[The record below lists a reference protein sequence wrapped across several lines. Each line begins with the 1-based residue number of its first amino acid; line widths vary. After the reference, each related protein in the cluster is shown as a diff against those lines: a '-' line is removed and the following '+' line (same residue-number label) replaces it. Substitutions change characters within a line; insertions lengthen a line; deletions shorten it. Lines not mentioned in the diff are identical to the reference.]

1 MIGKRRARLLAPF
14 LVLLALLAT
23 AGVAAAHPLG
33 NFTISRY
40 SAVTLGAETAD
51 VLYIVD
57 MAEIPTFQARQ
68 AMDSDADG
76 TISAAEEAAYLAAEV
91 PALAANLRLTAGGVA
106 LPLTPVA
113 HTLTFPP
120 GQGDLPTLRLEVQLS
135 AALPAGGAALDIAYE
150 DGNFADRIGWR
161 EIVINAG
168 SGALLSASVP
178 AADVS
183 HQLRDYPADL
193 LQAPLAV
200 SRATARFAPTGA
212 ALDTG
217 TTTAAGPTTAAAAAA
232 NSAVVANRFGQD
244 KFADLLQ
251 RTLDTPAALAAALLV
266 AVGLGA
272 AHALTPGHG
281 KTIVGAYLI
290 GSRTATSAATARH
303 ALFLGLTTTI
313 THTAGVFAL
322 GFLVLFASRFIL
334 PEKLYPWLGVLSGLL
349 VVGIGL
355 SILRGHVGH
364 WLAHR
369 HGETHDHGPYHFHF
383 GKGHSHGPD
392 GHTHGDHAHD
402 AHSHEHDAPSA
413 VAAPVVAAAV
423 PRPALAF
430 AGVASAAPSAVAA
443 HTHGNHAH
451 GDHAHAHS
459 HADHDH
465 HHEHE
470 HHAHGDHTHAP
481 AAAPAEALKWRNLLA
496 LGISGGLLPCPSALV
511 LMLSAIALRQV
522 GVGLVLILAF
532 SIGLAGVLTG
542 IGVIMVYAGRILER
556 LPVRH
561 STLTTRLLPMAS
573 ATFITVAGLAITI
586 KALAEAGVI

>member
-1 MIGKRRARLLAPF
+1 MTGKRRARLLAPF

-40 SAVTLGAETAD
+40 SAVTLGAETAE

-57 MAEIPTFQARQ
+57 MAEIPTFQTRQ

-135 AALPAGGAALDIAYE
+135 AALPAGDAALDIAYE

-322 GFLVLFASRFIL
+322 GFLVLFASRFVL

-369 HGETHDHGPYHFHF
+369 RGDNHDHGPYHFHF
-383 GKGHSHGPD
+383 GKGHSHGPG
-392 GHTHGDHAHD
+392 GHTHDTVNVDLTGVGT
-402 AHSHEHDAPSA
+402 PIG
-413 VAAPVVAAAV
+413 VPTPV
-423 PRPALAF
+423 RSSSGLAF
-430 AGVASAAPSAVAA
+430 AGVVGSAAAVASPVRQ
-443 HTHGNHAH
+443 HTH
-451 GDHAHAHS
+451 DHADGHS
-459 HADHDH
+459 HDHDHTHNHGHDH
-465 HHEHE
+465 HHDHDHG
-470 HHAHGDHTHAP
+470 HHP
-481 AAAPAEALKWRNLLA
+481 AAGRPDALSWRSLLA
-496 LGISGGLLPCPSALV
+496 LGISGGLLPCPSALI

-532 SIGLAGVLTG
+532 SIGLASVLTG
-542 IGVIMVYAGRILER
+542 IGLIMVYAGRFLER
-556 LPVRH
+556 LPIRH
-561 STLTTRLLPMAS
+561 GSLTTRLLPMAS
-573 ATFITVAGLAITI
+573 ATFITLAGLAITYR
-586 KALAEAGVI
+586 ALVEAGVI

>member
-14 LVLLALLAT
+14 FVLLALLAT
-23 AGVAAAHPLG
+23 AGVVAAHPLG

-40 SAVTLGAETAD
+40 SAVTLGAATAD

-57 MAEIPTFQARQ
+57 MAEIPTFQTRQ
-68 AMDSDADG
+68 VMDSNADG
-76 TISAAEEAAYLAAEV
+76 NIDAAEEATYLATEL

-106 LPLTPVA
+106 LPLTPAA
-113 HTLTFPP
+113 HRLSFPP
-120 GQGDLPTLRLEVQLS
+120 GQGDLPTMRLEVQLS
-135 AALPAGGAALDIAYE
+135 AALPAGSQALDIAYE
-150 DGNFADRIGWR
+150 DSNFADRLGWR

-168 SGALLSASVP
+168 DGSLLSASVP

-183 HQLRDYPADL
+183 NQLRDYPADL

-200 SRATARFAPTGA
+200 SQATARFAPAGA
-212 ALDTG
+212 TLAAPAPTAGD
-217 TTTAAGPTTAAAAAA
+217 TAATAAA
-232 NSAVVANRFGQD
+232 STAVAANRFGQD

-266 AVGLGA
+266 AIGLGA

-303 ALFLGLTTTI
+303 ALFLGITTTV

-322 GFLVLFASRFIL
+322 GFLVLFASRFVL

-369 HGETHDHGPYHFHF
+369 RGDNHDHGAADSAYHFHF
-383 GKGHSHGPD
+383 GKGHSHGPAAGAAD
-392 GHTHGDHAHD
+392 G
-402 AHSHEHDAPSA
+402 
-413 VAAPVVAAAV
+413 AARVGT
-423 PRPALAF
+423 LAF
-430 AGVASAAPSAVAA
+430 AGVSSGATARGLAAGRGPRATGHS
-443 HTHGNHAH
+443 HTPDHGHEH
-451 GDHAHAHS
+451 DHTPDHAHDHS
-459 HADHDH
+459 HDHL
-465 HHEHE
+465 
-470 HHAHGDHTHAP
+470 P
-481 AAAPAEALKWRNLLA
+481 AAAAASLQWRNLLA
-496 LGISGGLLPCPSALV
+496 LGISGGLLPCPSALI

-522 GVGLVLILAF
+522 GVGLVLIVAF
-532 SIGLAGVLTG
+532 SIGLASVLTG
-542 IGVIMVYAGRILER
+542 IGLIMVYAGRFLER

-561 STLTTRLLPMAS
+561 GTLTTRLLPIAS
-573 ATFITVAGLAITI
+573 ASFITVAGLAITL

>member
-1 MIGKRRARLLAPF
+1 MTGKRRARLLAPF

-135 AALPAGGAALDIAYE
+135 AALPAGDAALDIAYE

-200 SRATARFAPTGA
+200 SRATARFAPAGA
-212 ALDTG
+212 TLDTG
-217 TTTAAGPTTAAAAAA
+217 ATTADPATAAAA
-232 NSAVVANRFGQD
+232 NSAVVATRFGQD

-281 KTIVGAYLI
+281 KTIVGAYLV
-290 GSRTATSAATARH
+290 GSRGTARH
-303 ALFLGLTTTI
+303 ALFLGVTTTI

-322 GFLVLFASRFIL
+322 GFLVLFASRFVL

-349 VVGIGL
+349 VAGIGL

-369 HGETHDHGPYHFHF
+369 RGETHDHGPYHFHF

-402 AHSHEHDAPSA
+402 AHSHEHDTHSA
-413 VAAPVVAAAV
+413 VEAPVVAAVV

-430 AGVASAAPSAVAA
+430 AGVVSAAPSTVVA
-443 HTHGNHAH
+443 HTHGDHAH
-451 GDHAHAHS
+451 GDHAHNHDHS
-459 HADHDH
+459 HAGHDH

-470 HHAHGDHTHAP
+470 HRAHGDHTHTP

-496 LGISGGLLPCPSALV
+496 LGISGGLLPCPSALI

-542 IGVIMVYAGRILER
+542 IGLIMVYAGRFLER

-561 STLTTRLLPMAS
+561 GTLTTRLLPMAS
-573 ATFITVAGLAITI
+573 AAFITVAGLAITI
-586 KALAEAGVI
+586 KALVEAGVI

>member
-1 MIGKRRARLLAPF
+1 MTGKRRARLLAPF

-40 SAVTLGAETAD
+40 SAVTLGTETAD

-135 AALPAGGAALDIAYE
+135 AALPAGDAALDIAYE

-200 SRATARFAPTGA
+200 SRATARFAPAGA
-212 ALDTG
+212 TLDTG
-217 TTTAAGPTTAAAAAA
+217 ATTADPATAAAA
-232 NSAVVANRFGQD
+232 NSAVVATRFGQD

-281 KTIVGAYLI
+281 KTIVGAYLV
-290 GSRTATSAATARH
+290 GSRGTARH
-303 ALFLGLTTTI
+303 ALFLGVTTTI

-322 GFLVLFASRFIL
+322 GFLVLFASRFVL

-349 VVGIGL
+349 VAGIGL

-369 HGETHDHGPYHFHF
+369 RGETHDHGPYHFHF

-402 AHSHEHDAPSA
+402 AHSHEHDTHSA
-413 VAAPVVAAAV
+413 VEAPVVAAVV

-430 AGVASAAPSAVAA
+430 AGVVSAAPSTVVA
-443 HTHGNHAH
+443 HTHGDHAH
-451 GDHAHAHS
+451 GDHAHNHDHS
-459 HADHDH
+459 HAGHDH

-470 HHAHGDHTHAP
+470 HRAHGDHTHTP

-496 LGISGGLLPCPSALV
+496 LGISGGLLPCPSALI

-542 IGVIMVYAGRILER
+542 IGLIMVYAGRFLER

-561 STLTTRLLPMAS
+561 GTLTTRLLPMAS
-573 ATFITVAGLAITI
+573 AAFITVAGLAITI
-586 KALAEAGVI
+586 KALVEAGVI

>member
-1 MIGKRRARLLAPF
+1 MTGKRRARLLAPF

-135 AALPAGGAALDIAYE
+135 AALPAGDAALDIAYE

-200 SRATARFAPTGA
+200 SRATARFAPAGA
-212 ALDTG
+212 TLDTG
-217 TTTAAGPTTAAAAAA
+217 ATTADPATAAAA
-232 NSAVVANRFGQD
+232 NSAVVATRFGQD

-281 KTIVGAYLI
+281 KTIVGAYLV
-290 GSRTATSAATARH
+290 GSRGTARH
-303 ALFLGLTTTI
+303 ALFLGVTTTI

-322 GFLVLFASRFIL
+322 GFLVLFASRFVL

>member
-1 MIGKRRARLLAPF
+1 MTGKRRARLLAPF

-150 DGNFADRIGWR
+150 DGNFADRLGWR

-200 SRATARFAPTGA
+200 SRATARFAPAGA

-217 TTTAAGPTTAAAAAA
+217 ATTADPATAAAA
-232 NSAVVANRFGQD
+232 NSAVVATRFGQD

-281 KTIVGAYLI
+281 KTIVGAYLV
-290 GSRTATSAATARH
+290 GSRGTARH
-303 ALFLGLTTTI
+303 ALFLGVTTTI

-322 GFLVLFASRFIL
+322 GFLVLFASRFVL

-349 VVGIGL
+349 VAGIGL

-369 HGETHDHGPYHFHF
+369 RGETHDHGPYHFHF

-402 AHSHEHDAPSA
+402 AHSHEHDAHSA
-413 VAAPVVAAAV
+413 VEAPVVAAVV

-430 AGVASAAPSAVAA
+430 AGVVSAAPSTVVA
-443 HTHGNHAH
+443 HTHGDHAH
-451 GDHAHAHS
+451 GDHAHNHDHS
-459 HADHDH
+459 HAGHDH

-470 HHAHGDHTHAP
+470 HRAHGDHTHTP

-496 LGISGGLLPCPSALV
+496 LGISGGLLPCPSALI

-542 IGVIMVYAGRILER
+542 IGLIMVYAGRFLER

-561 STLTTRLLPMAS
+561 GTLTTRLLPMAS
-573 ATFITVAGLAITI
+573 AAFITVAGLAITI
-586 KALAEAGVI
+586 KALVEAGVI

>member
-1 MIGKRRARLLAPF
+1 MTGKRRARLLAPF

-135 AALPAGGAALDIAYE
+135 AALPAGDAALDIAYE

-200 SRATARFAPTGA
+200 SRATARFAPAGA

-217 TTTAAGPTTAAAAAA
+217 ATAADPATAAAA
-232 NSAVVANRFGQD
+232 NSAVVATRFGQD

-281 KTIVGAYLI
+281 KTIVGAYLV
-290 GSRTATSAATARH
+290 GSRGTARH
-303 ALFLGLTTTI
+303 ALFLGVTTTI

-322 GFLVLFASRFIL
+322 GFLVLFASRFVL

-349 VVGIGL
+349 VAGIGL
-355 SILRGHVGH
+355 SILRGQVGH

-369 HGETHDHGPYHFHF
+369 RGETHDHGPYHFHF

-402 AHSHEHDAPSA
+402 AHSHEHDTHSA
-413 VAAPVVAAAV
+413 VEAPVVAAVV

-430 AGVASAAPSAVAA
+430 AGVVSAAPSTVVA
-443 HTHGNHAH
+443 HTHGDHAH
-451 GDHAHAHS
+451 GDHAHNHDHS
-459 HADHDH
+459 HAGHDH

-470 HHAHGDHTHAP
+470 HRAHGDHTHTP

-496 LGISGGLLPCPSALV
+496 LGISGGLLPCPSALI

-542 IGVIMVYAGRILER
+542 IGLIMVYAGRFLER

-561 STLTTRLLPMAS
+561 GTLTTRLLPMAS
-573 ATFITVAGLAITI
+573 AAFITVAGLAITI
-586 KALAEAGVI
+586 KALVEAGVI

>member
-1 MIGKRRARLLAPF
+1 MTGKRRARLLAPF

-135 AALPAGGAALDIAYE
+135 AALPAGDAALDIAYE

-200 SRATARFAPTGA
+200 SRATARFAPAGA
-212 ALDTG
+212 TLDTG
-217 TTTAAGPTTAAAAAA
+217 ATTADPATAAAA
-232 NSAVVANRFGQD
+232 NSAVVATRFGQD

-281 KTIVGAYLI
+281 KTIVGAYLV
-290 GSRTATSAATARH
+290 GSRGTARH
-303 ALFLGLTTTI
+303 ALFLGVTTTI

-322 GFLVLFASRFIL
+322 GFLVLFASRFVL

-349 VVGIGL
+349 VAGIGL
-355 SILRGHVGH
+355 SILRGHIGH

-369 HGETHDHGPYHFHF
+369 HGEAHDHSPYHFHF

-392 GHTHGDHAHD
+392 GHTHGDHAHN
-402 AHSHEHDAPSA
+402 AHSHEHDTHSA
-413 VAAPVVAAAV
+413 VEAPVVATVV

-430 AGVASAAPSAVAA
+430 AGVVSAAPSTVVA
-443 HTHGNHAH
+443 HTHGDHAH
-451 GDHAHAHS
+451 GDHAHNHDHS
-459 HADHDH
+459 HAGHDH

-470 HHAHGDHTHAP
+470 HRAHGDHTHTP

-496 LGISGGLLPCPSALV
+496 LGISGGLLPCPSALI

-542 IGVIMVYAGRILER
+542 IGLIMVYAGRFLER

-561 STLTTRLLPMAS
+561 GTLTTRLLPMAS
-573 ATFITVAGLAITI
+573 AAFITVAGLAITI
-586 KALAEAGVI
+586 KALVEAGVI